1 MAHIASNLYN
11 NPCNLMPILQQLKQI
26 RISNNNNIFSIV
38 ESEEGRIYVD
48 KKKNKKTG
56 ELICDLII
64 TLEQQDT

>member
-1 MAHIASNLYN
+1 
-11 NPCNLMPILQQLKQI
+11 MPILQQLKQI